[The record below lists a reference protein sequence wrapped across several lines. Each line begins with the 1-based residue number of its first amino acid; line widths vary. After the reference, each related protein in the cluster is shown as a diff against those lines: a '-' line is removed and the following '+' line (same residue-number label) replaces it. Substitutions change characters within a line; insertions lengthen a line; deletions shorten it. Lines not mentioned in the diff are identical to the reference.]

1 MREPEEPGESFE
13 GLAYAL
19 VQALDEWRECL
30 QEVIDGSGPSRSG
43 LLARLRDADPKID
56 NPLLGHWLLGRDQ
69 LLGENKRSSRVPTV
83 QDTARIV
90 AAFRDDAAPQR
101 RRLMGI
107 ARRIEFHKTELHKI
121 KGHQWR
127 SAVVNALKAPEQPAP
142 PGPAA
147 PAAAPP
153 STDLPPPPADG
164 MPTRAPVAGSTAQAV
179 PSEDTEQPAGEP
191 TTPRTVADPPATAA
205 SSSWKRPAGVAAAV
219 GLLIVLA
226 VAAKGWPGS
235 TGQGGQAEPSSS
247 PATSAA
253 GATAQASDAL
263 GGDSRCSPPKP
274 GPSGVQ
280 LRACAKVQRDK
291 VAFALK
297 VANPTTSAANVT
309 VKVAGFWAGAR
320 HDCEPGP
327 STTRITVEPGATFT
341 TDPAF
346 CQTARQDVRMAYQGE
361 AYIAAGD
368 GEDWMGHAW
377 SPRANVY
384 ADRATAWRCGGDV
397 PC

>member
-1 MREPEEPGESFE
+1 MREPGESFE
-13 GLAYAL
+13 ELAYAL

-30 QEVIDGSGPSRSG
+30 QEVMERSGPSRSG

-69 LLGENKRSSRVPTV
+69 LLGENKRSSRVPTI

-90 AAFRDDAAPQR
+90 EAFRDDAAPQR
-101 RRLMGI
+101 QRLMGI
-107 ARRIEFHKTELHKI
+107 ARRIEFHRTELQKI

-127 SAVVNALKAPEQPAP
+127 SAVVNALKAPEQPP
-142 PGPAA
+142 LPGPAETAIPPESTDRPAASADDTLAPA
-147 PAAAPP
+147 PAAGY
-153 STDLPPPPADG
+153 T
-164 MPTRAPVAGSTAQAV
+164 TQVV
-179 PSEDTEQPAGEP
+179 PSEDTPADEP
-191 TTPRTVADPPATAA
+191 PARRTIADPPATAV
-205 SSSWKRPAGVAAAV
+205 SSSWKRPTRVAAAV

-226 VAAKGWPGS
+226 IAAKGWSGS
-235 TGQGGQAEPSSS
+235 TEEGGQAEPSSS

-253 GATAQASDAL
+253 GTTAQSGNAL
-263 GGDSRCSPPKP
+263 GGDSRCSPPKS

-280 LRACAKVQRDK
+280 LRACARVQRDK

-297 VANPTTSAANVT
+297 VDNPTASAVEVT
-309 VKVAGFWAGAR
+309 VKVGGFWAQAS
-320 HDCEPGP
+320 HDCKPGP
-327 STTRITVEPGATFT
+327 ATIHTRVEPGTTFT
-341 TDPAF
+341 TDPAH
-346 CQTARQDVRMAYQGE
+346 CETARQDAPMAYQGE

-368 GEDWMGHAW
+368 GQEWIGHAW

-384 ADRATAWRCGGDV
+384 ADRGTLWRCGGDV